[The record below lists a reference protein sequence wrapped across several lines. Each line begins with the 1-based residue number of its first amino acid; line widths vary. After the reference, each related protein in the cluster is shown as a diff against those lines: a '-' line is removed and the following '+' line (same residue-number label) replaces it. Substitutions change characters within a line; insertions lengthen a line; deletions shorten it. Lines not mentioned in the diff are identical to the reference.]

1 MNKTRYRGL
10 LVASTGI
17 FAGALAVSAAVQV
30 IQPPPSD
37 FIDTEASTNVVFA
50 PLQEDTRQ
58 YVVRF
63 SGDFSPSNDL
73 EVAFGGDAN
82 GDGDLSPVEVE
93 TQFGIDCGEKKVKV
107 RGEGGPGPEVKVIG
121 EGEQWNLST
130 CAFGLEQEG
139 DIHCSPSPSTFTYSS
154 PSPSTFTYSSP
165 STFTLKLTRNQQS
178 SWNLIKVTRRG
189 FFSTVPT
196 VTLTP
201 RKPGL
206 YIIVK

>member
-58 YVVRF
+58 YRLKF

-73 EVAFGGDAN
+73 EVAFGGDADGN
-82 GDGDLSPVEVE
+82 GDLSPEE
-93 TQFGIDCGEKKVKV
+93 TEARLGIDCGIRRE
-107 RGEGGPGPEVKVIG
+107 EVVVG
-121 EGEQWNLST
+121 
-130 CAFGLEQEG
+130 
-139 DIHCSPSPSTFTYSS
+139 SPSPTVEWGNILCSTSTSNFDLSS
-154 PSPSTFTYSSP
+154 TSTSRFD
-165 STFTLKLTRNQQS
+165 LRLTRNQQS
-178 SWNLIKVTRRG
+178 SWNLMKVTRRG
-189 FFSTVPT
+189 FFSTEPT
-196 VTLTP
+196 VTLRS
-201 RKPGL
+201 RKPGMMV
-206 YIIVK
+206 IVK

>member
-10 LVASTGI
+10 LVASTGV
-17 FAGALAVSAAVQV
+17 FAGALAVSAAVLT

-73 EVAFGGDAN
+73 EFAVGSDAD
-82 GDGDLSPVEVE
+82 GDGDLSPEEIE
-93 TQFGIDCGEKKVKV
+93 TQLGIDCGKKKSKSGV
-107 RGEGGPGPEVKVIG
+107 EV
-121 EGEQWNLST
+121 EQWNCST
-130 CAFGLEQEG
+130 DSAGQTEQEG
-139 DIHCSPSPSTFTYSS
+139 DIHCSPSPSTFT
-154 PSPSTFTYSSP
+154 
-165 STFTLKLTRNQQS
+165 LKLTRDQQS
-178 SWNLIKVTRRG
+178 RWNLMKVTRRG
-189 FFSTVPT
+189 FFSTEPT
-196 VTLTP
+196 VTLKP

-206 YIIVK
+206 FIIVK

>member
-1 MNKTRYRGL
+1 M

-37 FIDTEASTNVVFA
+37 FIDTEASTNIVFA
-50 PLQEDTRQ
+50 PLLEDTRQ
-58 YVVRF
+58 YRLKF
-63 SGDFSPSNDL
+63 TGDFSPSNDL

-82 GDGDLSPVEVE
+82 GDGDLSPEEIE
-93 TQFGIDCGEKKVKV
+93 TQLGIDCGKKKSKSGV
-107 RGEGGPGPEVKVIG
+107 EV
-121 EGEQWNLST
+121 EQWNCST
-130 CAFGLEQEG
+130 DSAGQPEQG
-139 DIHCSPSPSTFTYSS
+139 SNILCSTSTSRFD
-154 PSPSTFTYSSP
+154 
-165 STFTLKLTRNQQS
+165 LRLTRNQQS

-189 FFSTVPT
+189 YFSTEPS
-196 VTLTP
+196 VTLKP

>member
-10 LVASTGI
+10 LVASAGI
-17 FAGALAVSAAVQV
+17 FAGALAVSAAVQT

-58 YVVRF
+58 YVVKF
-63 SGDFSPSNDL
+63 TGDFSPSNDL
-73 EVAFGGDAN
+73 EFAVGGDAN
-82 GDGDLSPVEVE
+82 GNGDLSPEE
-93 TQFGIDCGEKKVKV
+93 TEARLCIDCGKKKSKSGV
-107 RGEGGPGPEVKVIG
+107 EV
-121 EGEQWNLST
+121 EQWNLST
-130 CAFGLEQEG
+130 DSAGQTEQEG
-139 DIHCSPSPSTFTYSS
+139 DILCSP
-154 PSPSTFTYSSP
+154 SP

-189 FFSTVPT
+189 FFSAEPT
-196 VTLTP
+196 VTLKP

-206 YIIVK
+206 LIIVK